1 MPVQI
6 RPWISEAP
14 IKAAV
19 LQSPGCFPTAAKT
32 YTENWKINIGEM
44 GNEFEEYFLL
54 VFRIIILN
62 VRIVSFLSAVL
73 MLA

>member
-1 MPVQI
+1 
-6 RPWISEAP
+6 
-14 IKAAV
+14 
-19 LQSPGCFPTAAKT
+19 
-32 YTENWKINIGEM
+32 M